1 MSRMIM
7 SVVSVAM
14 GGEQQEGGGAGGASL
29 VSNTF
34 YAGKAG
40 FTLSLSICVVV
51 IYSHLVTDL
60 DQFTTFR
67 SCALTIFAAAR
78 RRMAFEYP
86 INFEVIK
93 SNLGVFSYIVS
104 GNPLL

>member
-29 VSNTF
+29 VSNSF

-51 IYSHLVTDL
+51 IYSHL
-60 DQFTTFR
+60 
-67 SCALTIFAAAR
+67 
-78 RRMAFEYP
+78 YNNP
-86 INFEVIK
+86 
-93 SNLGVFSYIVS
+93 SYSRILI
-104 GNPLL
+104 GTRL

>member
-34 YAGKAG
+34 YAGKA
-40 FTLSLSICVVV
+40 V
-51 IYSHLVTDL
+51 SHYLCLFV
-60 DQFTTFR
+60 
-67 SCALTIFAAAR
+67 
-78 RRMAFEYP
+78 
-86 INFEVIK
+86 
-93 SNLGVFSYIVS
+93 
-104 GNPLL
+104 